1 MKRIRPH
8 ENTPRVIASAVA
20 FFGAL
25 TALGIVDGTFE
36 RLGTEFVLVLAA
48 FATGFAL
55 LTYAV
60 DSDVRRTVNRLFASR
75 AAARKGSGGR
85 AAAA

>member
-1 MKRIRPH
+1 MKRIRPQ

-20 FFGAL
+20 FFGGLAV
-25 TALGIVDGTFE
+25 LGILDGTFE
-36 RLGTEFVLVLAA
+36 RLGAGTVLALAA
-48 FATGFAL
+48 FAIGFAL
-55 LTYAV
+55 LTYGL
-60 DSDVRRTVNRLFASR
+60 DSGVRRTVNRLFTAR